1 MAAAASSAP
10 ERGEPERRRATPST
24 LGHTWSVIQD
34 QGRTA
39 AQDQARGADFLQ
51 LDPATARNGRPADDA
66 RGLGDWLTAALRDAV
81 ADGRLLPGVRLPAT
95 RTLAGQLGISRG
107 VVVDAYRRLA
117 DEGLVGGRRGGGTT
131 VLTTPRPVAAAP
143 PEPPPNPVA
152 VDLRPGVPDLSAFP
166 RQAWLRAE
174 RTALART
181 PDAALGYGD
190 PRGTV
195 ELRTALAAWLAR
207 SRGVRADPSAIVV
220 VGGVAQG
227 LALIAQVLTRR
238 GVDTVGYE
246 DPGSRGTR
254 EQLQRWGLTL
264 APVPVDD
271 LGLDVD
277 ALARTGVH
285 TVFVTPAHQ
294 YPTGVVLAPERRRAL
309 LERARSGTLVIEDDY
324 DAEHRYDRPPVA
336 ALAALAPEHVVYV
349 GSVSKTLAPALRLG
363 WVVAPPHVREEL
375 VVRKQWSDITSPAL
389 GQLALAELIRS
400 GGFERHLRAVR
411 TRQRRRRD
419 AVVAALREHLP
430 DARVHGVAAGLH
442 LVVGLPDGVD
452 DAAVAERA
460 LAAGVAVQPL
470 SYHRLRPGPP
480 GLVIGYAATA
490 PDRLREGARLLAG
503 AVREAGGPTG
513 SRP

>member
-1 MAAAASSAP
+1 
-10 ERGEPERRRATPST
+10 
-24 LGHTWSVIQD
+24 VIQD
-34 QGRTA
+34 QAPADG
-39 AQDQARGADFLQ
+39 QDQARGADFLQ
-51 LDPATARNGRPADDA
+51 LDPAAARHGRPTEDK

-81 ADGRLLPGVRLPAT
+81 GDGRLTPGVRLPAT
-95 RTLAGQLGISRG
+95 RALAAQLGISRG

-117 DEGLVGGRRGGGTT
+117 DEGLLGGRRGGGTT
-131 VLTTPRPVAAAP
+131 VLTAPAASRPAP
-143 PEPPPNPVA
+143 AEPPPPRVA
-152 VDLRPGVPDLSAFP
+152 IDLRPGVPDLSAFP

-174 RTALART
+174 RAALGRT

-195 ELRTALAAWLAR
+195 ELRTALAGWLAR
-207 SRGVRADPSAIVV
+207 SRGVRADPSAIMV

-227 LALIAQVLTRR
+227 LALVAQVLTRR
-238 GVDTVGYE
+238 DVGRVGYE

-254 EQLQRWGLTL
+254 DQLERWGLRL

-277 ALARTGVH
+277 ALAGTAVD

-294 YPTGVVLAPERRRAL
+294 YPTGVVLAPQRRRAL
-309 LERARSGTLVIEDDY
+309 LDWARAGGLVIEDDY
-324 DAEHRYDRPPVA
+324 DAEHRYDRAPVA
-336 ALAALAPEHVVYV
+336 ALAALAPEHVVYL

-363 WVVAPPHVREEL
+363 WVIAPPQVHEEL

-389 GQLALAELIRS
+389 GQLALAELITS

-411 TRQRRRRD
+411 TRQRQRRD
-419 AVVAALREHLP
+419 ALAAALHEHLP

-442 LVVGLPDGVD
+442 LVVGLPGGVD
-452 DAAVAERA
+452 DAAVAARA
-460 LAAGVAVQPL
+460 EAAGVGVQPL

-480 GLVIGYAATA
+480 GLVIGYAATT
-490 PDRLREGARLLAG
+490 PDRLREGVRLLAG
-503 AVREAGGPTG
+503 AVREVSGVRNPHVRVDTVVRTTA
-513 SRP
+513 

>member
-1 MAAAASSAP
+1 M
-10 ERGEPERRRATPST
+10 
-24 LGHTWSVIQD
+24 IQD
-34 QGRTA
+34 QGSTA
-39 AQDQARGADFLQ
+39 TEDQGRGADFLQ
-51 LDPATARNGRPADDA
+51 LDPASAR
-66 RGLGDWLTAALRDAV
+66 RGIGDWLTTALRDAV
-81 ADGRLLPGVRLPAT
+81 ADGRLSPGVRLPAT

-131 VLTTPRPVAAAP
+131 VLTTPRPAAP
-143 PEPPPNPVA
+143 VSAEPPPARAA

-207 SRGVRADPSAIVV
+207 SRGVRADPSAIMV

-227 LALIAQVLTRR
+227 LALLAQVLVQR
-238 GVDTVGYE
+238 GVHTVGYE

-254 EQLQRWGLTL
+254 DQLQRWGLQL

-277 ALARTGVH
+277 ALARTGVDA
-285 TVFVTPAHQ
+285 VFVTPAHQ

-309 LERARSGTLVIEDDY
+309 LDHARTDCLVIEDDY
-324 DAEHRYDRPPVA
+324 DAEHRYDRAPVA
-336 ALAALAPEHVVYV
+336 ALAALAPEHVVYL

-363 WVVAPPHVREEL
+363 WVVAPPQVREEL

-389 GQLALAELIRS
+389 GQLALAELITS
-400 GGFERHLRAVR
+400 GGFERHLRTVR

-419 AVVAALREHLP
+419 ALLEALHEHLP
-430 DARVHGVAAGLH
+430 DTRVHGVAAGLH
-442 LVVGLPDGVD
+442 LVVGLPDDVD
-452 DAAVAERA
+452 DATVAERA
-460 LAAGVAVQPL
+460 LTAGVAVQPL

-480 GLVIGYAATA
+480 GLVIGYAATT
-490 PDRLREGARLLAG
+490 PDRLREGVRLLAG
-503 AVREAGGPTG
+503 AVRATAR
-513 SRP
+513 RP